1 MTDLASPPSD
11 AVSEVLRAFSV
22 RSTILCHS
30 ELRAPWAFR
39 VEGDSSAKFHLVLE
53 GSAVLSS
60 GSEDFALARGDLVVL
75 PRGQEH
81 MLADAP
87 SSRATPLNEL
97 LAAHGF
103 DGGSRLRY
111 GGDGSLTRLICGGFS
126 LSEGIGDSTLAL
138 LSDVVRTTPDQGSV
152 RWFEPLFAVLTAEAE
167 GHQPGASAIVSKII
181 DVLLAQALR
190 TWLLEEQSNGTVDA
204 RIVMDDSI
212 AKAVHT
218 LNSSP
223 SEHWSLDRLARH
235 VGLSRTAL
243 STRFRQAVGQPPMRY
258 LTELRLRRAAEE
270 LAAGQPMLRAVAYR
284 AGYYSDAAFAK
295 AFKRQF
301 GVPPGTY
308 RALAKDSPEVEV
320 VALHRAS

>member
-1 MTDLASPPSD
+1 MTELASPPSD
-11 AVSEVLRAFSV
+11 VVSEVLRAFCV

-53 GSAVLSS
+53 GSAVLLS
-60 GSEDFALARGDLVVL
+60 GSEDFALARGDLAVL

-81 MLADAP
+81 TLADSP
-87 SSRATPLNEL
+87 GSPATPLDEL
-97 LAAHGF
+97 LVTNGL

-111 GGDGSLTRLICGGFS
+111 GGHGPLTRLVCGGFS
-126 LSEGIGDSTLAL
+126 LAEGIGDSTLAL
-138 LSDVVRTTPDQGSV
+138 FSDVVRTRCANGSV
-152 RWFEPLFAVLTAEAE
+152 PWFEPLFAALTLEAE
-167 GHQPGASAIVSKII
+167 GDQPGASAIVSKII

-190 TWLLEEQSNGTVDA
+190 AWLLEEQSKGTMDA
-204 RIVMDDSI
+204 RIILDDSI

-218 LNSSP
+218 LNTSP
-223 SEHWSLDRLARH
+223 SEPWSLDRLARH

-243 STRFRQAVGQPPMRY
+243 STRFRQTVGQPPMRY

-270 LAAGQPMLRAVAYR
+270 LAAGRPMLRAVAHR

-308 RALAKDSPEVEV
+308 RTLAKDSPEVEV
-320 VALHRAS
+320 VELR

>member
-1 MTDLASPPSD
+1 MTKLASPPAD

-39 VEGDSSAKFHLVLE
+39 VEGDSSAKFHLLLE
-53 GSAVLSS
+53 GSAVLLF
-60 GSEDFALARGDLVVL
+60 GSEDVALARGDLVVL

-81 MLADAP
+81 TLADAP
-87 SSRATPLNEL
+87 GSPAPPLDDL
-97 LAAHGF
+97 LAKHGF
-103 DGGSRLRY
+103 DGGRRLRY
-111 GGDGSLTRLICGGFS
+111 GGDGPPTRLLCGGVS
-126 LSEGIGDSTLAL
+126 LAEGIGDSTFAL
-138 LSDVVRTTPDQGSV
+138 FSDVVRTTCAKDSV
-152 RWFEPLFAVLTAEAE
+152 PWFEPLFAALTAEAE
-167 GHQPGASAIVSKII
+167 GAQPGASAIVSKII

-190 TWLLEEQSNGTVDA
+190 TWLLEEQPKGTIDA
-204 RIVMDDSI
+204 RIILDDSI

-218 LNSSP
+218 LNSNP
-223 SEHWSLDRLARH
+223 SEPWSLDRLARH

-243 STRFRQAVGQPPMRY
+243 STRFRQAVGQPPMQY

-270 LAAGQPMLRAVAYR
+270 LAAGRPMLRAVAHR

-308 RALAKDSPEVEV
+308 RTLAKDSPEIEV
-320 VALHRAS
+320 VTLH